1 MNQTIK
7 PLEPNIMRAI
17 GLKVTSVVIFT
28 AMASCI
34 KAASTEVSP
43 GEAVFFRS
51 FFAIPVILVWLIWQ
65 GNLRNGLKTK
75 NFSGHLWRGI
85 IGTGAMAAGFTG
97 LALLP
102 LPEVTAIGFAAPI
115 LTVILA
121 AMFLGEQVRMFR
133 ITAVVIGLI
142 GVTIILSPRFSAA
155 SGDELT
161 ALAALGAIAALAS
174 AFLRAVALVFTR
186 KLIVSESTPAV
197 VFYFSTI
204 AAFFGL
210 LTMPFGW
217 TTPSLTALILLILS
231 GILGGF
237 GQIFLTTSYRYA
249 EAGVIAPF
257 DYTSMLLALLV
268 GYFIFGEIP
277 TGLVLIGAALIV
289 VAGVFIIYRERKL
302 GLARGPAKSVTPSQ
316 G

>member
-1 MNQTIK
+1 MTSPSDLPQ
-7 PLEPNIMRAI
+7 PNVMRAI
-17 GLKVTSVVIFT
+17 GLKLSAVVIFT

-34 KAASTEVSP
+34 KAASVEVPP

-51 FFAIPVILVWLIWQ
+51 FFAIPVILVWLGWQ
-65 GNLRNGLKTK
+65 GNLSDGLRTS
-75 NFSGHLWRGI
+75 NPWGHIWRGI
-85 IGTGAMAAGFTG
+85 IGTCAMAAGFTG

-102 LPEVTAIGFAAPI
+102 FPEVTAIGFAAPI
-115 LTVILA
+115 ITVILA
-121 AMFLGEQVRMFR
+121 AMFLGEKVRLFR
-133 ITAVVIGLI
+133 FTAVLVGLV
-142 GVTIILSPRFSAA
+142 GVTIILSPRFSSAM
-155 SGDELT
+155 GDDLT
-161 ALAALGAIAALAS
+161 ALAALGAAAALAS

-186 KLIVSESTPAV
+186 KLIVHESTATI
-197 VFYFSTI
+197 VFYFSAI

-217 TTPSLTALILLILS
+217 VVPSPLATVLLVAS

-237 GQIFLTTSYRYA
+237 GQIFLTSSYRFA

-268 GYFIFGEIP
+268 GFFVLGEVP
-277 TGLVLIGAALIV
+277 TPIVLLGASLIV
-289 VAGVFIIYRERKL
+289 AAGVFIIYRERRL
-302 GLARGPAKSVTPSQ
+302 GVARDPAKSVTPSQ